1 MIDKKILIDYLWIIA
16 NNGFSS
22 VIKII
27 DETFSLH
34 EGICKEYMGV

>member
-1 MIDKKILIDYLWIIA
+1 MIDKKILIDCRWIIA

-22 VIKII
+22 VIKMI

-34 EGICKEYMGV
+34 EGKCKDYMEV